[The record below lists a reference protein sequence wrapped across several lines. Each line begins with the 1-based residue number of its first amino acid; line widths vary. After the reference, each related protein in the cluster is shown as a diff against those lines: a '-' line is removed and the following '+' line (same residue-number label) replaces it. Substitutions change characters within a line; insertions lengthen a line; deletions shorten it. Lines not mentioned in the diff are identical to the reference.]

1 MVRGNFAGS
10 GEMKNYLHIGQI
22 EEYMRGQG
30 LPRGF
35 QQETLRKKKREGK
48 FVAPFIKIGNTPYYS
63 IKGLEA
69 WLEENTVI
77 G

>member
-1 MVRGNFAGS
+1 
-10 GEMKNYLHIGQI
+10 MKNYLHIGEI
-22 EEYMRGQG
+22 EKYMREQG

-48 FVAPFIKIGNTPYYS
+48 FVAPFIKIGNTPHYS
-63 IKGLEA
+63 IKGLET